1 MIKPIAVQG
10 VVDLLQAGSIK
21 VLPVLPQ
28 VMQAHNQ
35 GLTLEPVVQG
45 VEDLLKAGG
54 AKVLPVLPQLIIPI
68 KTALNSRDP
77 SVRHCLRSA
86 CPTALPCA
94 PKQTFGRSIR
104 PAAERAATHRQST
117 HVREH

>member
-1 MIKPIAVQG
+1 M
-10 VVDLLQAGSIK
+10 
-21 VLPVLPQ
+21 
-28 VMQAHNQ
+28 
-35 GLTLEPVVQG
+35 QG

-86 CPTALPCA
+86 CPIASPCVL
-94 PKQTFGRSIR
+94 G
-104 PAAERAATHRQST
+104 AEPRTRQQDSSRVNRDT
-117 HVREH
+117 LS